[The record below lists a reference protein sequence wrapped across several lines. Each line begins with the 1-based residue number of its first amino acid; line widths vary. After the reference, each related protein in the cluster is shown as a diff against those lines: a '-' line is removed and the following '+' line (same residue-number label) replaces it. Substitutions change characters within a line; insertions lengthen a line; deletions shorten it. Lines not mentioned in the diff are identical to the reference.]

1 MPEADPEADP
11 VPEAHAA
18 RRTKWLAAA
27 AFGFAATTLAAP
39 FAKSG
44 IWEPFELRSIELA
57 RRIALG
63 LYGATGFDFTASN
76 NALPTRGEV
85 DRGELPF
92 TSMALGLRLF
102 GLHVWAGRLPLVVA
116 AIAGLAAT
124 YLLVQ
129 RLANV
134 RAAALSVL
142 VLGTMPLYFL
152 QARMLLGDGLTLAAL
167 AVAGSGLTLAVFDRG
182 SARLR
187 FGFAALGVLGLV
199 AGLLSRGLL
208 LGVAVPLLGP
218 ALAWLVLRLCAG
230 LPPERFRD
238 ACGAA
243 LLGAGLLAAALGA
256 RLFARA
262 IDAPERYFMWLGFG
276 ISRPAVPPTFDAI
289 VGQLGHG
296 LFPWSAFLPVALA
309 RVSGG
314 SAASARTPRED
325 ALRVSCLVTGALGLF
340 AWGGVA
346 PDAGLMP
353 FGPVAALAV
362 LVALA
367 LAELDAGAPASRAA
381 GMTGVALLVLLLADF
396 MNEPDKAFVPFV
408 VEGAH
413 FPDSFKGAGH
423 AYFLAG
429 GALAALG
436 FFAAH
441 LERNADDGEPFA
453 RRDYVAWFETLRDLW
468 RGNLLF
474 GACVLEAGLLG
485 FVGFD
490 LLGERVPLFARFAA
504 TSPATREAGRKA
516 WLIVP
521 LLVVL
526 PLLTLALRD
535 SVRWLERARRRP
547 RLGAWLPPRSVLA
560 ALGGVAC
567 GAGLSL
573 GYYPALA
580 AQLSPDQ
587 SFDTFR
593 RLARAGEELAV
604 VGSGA
609 LSASYTA
616 GRSVITLDDP
626 EQASGFLLTQG
637 VRRWLFVR
645 SDALAGL
652 NSRYRLQ
659 FHAGNLPI
667 LDGRSSENLL
677 ASNEL
682 RPGEKNENPLGR
694 YVLDRAPQPLHPLD
708 ANLAGVLDV
717 VGWDVTDLDGRPVR
731 AVTPGRR
738 YDFVIYLHVTS
749 RITGAWETFVHI
761 DGFQRRHNGDHPTLE
776 GRYPFALWNVGD
788 FIADRH
794 EIRLEPYFPHGT
806 YQVYFG
812 FYMGDRRM
820 PVRRGVADDS
830 RIAGGDLVVE

>member
-1 MPEADPEADP
+1 
-11 VPEAHAA
+11 
-18 RRTKWLAAA
+18 
-27 AFGFAATTLAAP
+27 
-39 FAKSG
+39 
-44 IWEPFELRSIELA
+44 
-57 RRIALG
+57 
-63 LYGATGFDFTASN
+63 
-76 NALPTRGEV
+76 
-85 DRGELPF
+85 
-92 TSMALGLRLF
+92 MALGLRLF

-116 AIAGLAAT
+116 AVAGLGAT
-124 YLLVQ
+124 YLLVR
-129 RLANV
+129 RLAGL

-142 VLGTMPLYFL
+142 VLATMPLYFL
-152 QARMLLGDGLTLAAL
+152 QARTLLGDGVTLAAL

-182 SARLR
+182 SLRLR
-187 FGFAALGVLGLV
+187 LGFLALGVLGLV

-218 ALAWLVLRLCAG
+218 ALAWLVLRVSGG
-230 LPPERFRD
+230 LPRERARD
-238 ACGAA
+238 TCGAA

-262 IDAPERYFMWLGFG
+262 LDAPERYFMWLGFG
-276 ISRPAVPPTFDAI
+276 ISRPAAAPTFDAVI
-289 VGQLGHG
+289 GQLGHG

-309 RVSGG
+309 RLTGRSGG
-314 SAASARTPRED
+314 ARHD
-325 ALRVSCLVTGALGLF
+325 GLRLSCLVTATLGLF

-346 PDAGLMP
+346 ADAGLMP

-362 LVALA
+362 LMALA
-367 LAELDAGAPASRAA
+367 LAELDRGAPASRAA

-396 MNEPDKAFVPFV
+396 LNEPDKAFVPFV

-413 FPDSFKGAGH
+413 FPESFKHAGTG
-423 AYFLAG
+423 YFVAG
-429 GALAALG
+429 SALAALC
-436 FFAAH
+436 FFAAL
-441 LERNADDGEPFA
+441 LERDDDGGEPFVA
-453 RRDYVAWFETLRDLW
+453 RDYVAWLETLRDLW

-504 TSPATREAGRKA
+504 SSQATREAARKA

-521 LLVVL
+521 LLVAL

-535 SVRWLERARRRP
+535 AVRWLAGARSRS
-547 RLGAWLPPRSVLA
+547 RLGGWLPPRSVLA
-560 ALGGVAC
+560 AFGGVAC

-580 AQLSPDQ
+580 AQLSPDE

-593 RLARAGEELAV
+593 RLARPREELAV
-604 VGSGA
+604 IGSGA
-609 LSASYTA
+609 LGASYTA
-616 GRSVITLDDP
+616 GRDVSTLEDP
-626 EQASGFLLTQG
+626 DEASGFLLTHG
-637 VRRWLFVR
+637 VRRWLVLR
-645 SDALAGL
+645 SDALPGL

-667 LDGRSSENLL
+667 LDARSSENLL

-694 YVLDRAPQPLHPLD
+694 YVLDRAPQPLHPLA

-717 VGWDVTDLDGRPVR
+717 LGWDVTDLDGAPVR
-731 AVTPGRR
+731 SITTGRR
-738 YDFVIYLHVTS
+738 YEFVIYLHVTS
-749 RITGAWETFVHI
+749 RITGAWETFIHI
-761 DGFQRRHNGDHPTLE
+761 DGFQRRYNGDHPTLD
-776 GRYPFALWNVGD
+776 GHYPFALWNVGD

-806 YQVYFG
+806 YEVFFG
-812 FYMGDRRM
+812 YYMGDRRM
-820 PVRRGVADDS
+820 PVRRGQADDS
-830 RIAGGDLVVE
+830 RVAGGELVVE

>member
-1 MPEADPEADP
+1 MLEPEPELP
-11 VPEAHAA
+11 VE
-18 RRTKWLAAA
+18 RREKWLAAA
-27 AFGFAATTLAAP
+27 AFGFAAATLAAP

-44 IWEPFELRSIELA
+44 IWEPFELRSLELA
-57 RRIALG
+57 RRIAIG
-63 LYGATGFDFTASN
+63 LYGATGFDFTGSN

-85 DRGELPF
+85 ARGELPF

-116 AIAGLAAT
+116 ALAGLGAT
-124 YLLVQ
+124 YLLVR
-129 RLANV
+129 RLASL

-152 QARMLLGDGLTLAAL
+152 QARTLLGDGMTLAAL
-167 AVAGSGLTLAVFDRG
+167 AVASSGLTLAVFDRG

-187 FGFAALGVLGLV
+187 FGFLALGVFGLV

-218 ALAWLVLRLCAG
+218 ALAWLLLRVSAG

-238 ACGAA
+238 ACGTA
-243 LLGAGLLAAALGA
+243 LLGTGLFAAALGA
-256 RLFARA
+256 RLLARA

-276 ISRPAVPPTFDAI
+276 MERPAARPTFDAVI
-289 VGQLGHG
+289 GQLGHG

-309 RVSGG
+309 RVTSRP
-314 SAASARTPRED
+314 AAATPVARED
-325 ALRVSCLVTGALGLF
+325 GLRASCLVSAALGLF

-346 PDAGLMP
+346 TDAGLMP

-367 LAELDAGAPASRAA
+367 LADLDRGAPASRAA

-413 FPDSFKGAGH
+413 FPESFKGAGH
-423 AYFLAG
+423 GYFLAG
-429 GALAALG
+429 SALAALG
-436 FFAAH
+436 FFAAL
-441 LERNADDGEPFA
+441 LERDADDGEPFA
-453 RRDYVAWFETLRDLW
+453 RRDYLAWLETLRDLW

-490 LLGERVPLFARFAA
+490 LLGERVPALARFAA
-504 TSPATREAGRKA
+504 SSQATRELGRVA
-516 WLIVP
+516 WLVVP
-521 LLVVL
+521 LLAAL
-526 PLLTLALRD
+526 PLATLALRD
-535 SVRWLERARRRP
+535 SVRWLERARRRS
-547 RLGAWLPPRSVLA
+547 RRGGWLPPRSMLA

-573 GYYPALA
+573 GYYPALT
-580 AQLSPDQ
+580 AQLSPDE

-593 RLARAGEELAV
+593 RLARPGEELAV

-609 LSASYTA
+609 LTASYTA
-616 GRSVITLDDP
+616 GRNVITLDDP
-626 EQASGFLLTQG
+626 DQASGFLLTRG
-637 VRRWLFVR
+637 VRRWLIVR

-667 LDGRSSENLL
+667 LDARSSENLL

-682 RPGEKNENPLGR
+682 RSGEKNENPLGR
-694 YVLDRAPQPLHPLD
+694 YVLDRAPHPLHPLD

-717 VGWDVTDLDGRPVR
+717 LGWDVTELDGQPVR
-731 AVTPGRR
+731 WITPGRR
-738 YDFVIYLHVTS
+738 YDFVVYLHVTS

-761 DGFQRRHNGDHPTLE
+761 DGFQRRYNGDHPTLD
-776 GRYPFALWNVGD
+776 GHYPFALWNVDD

-820 PVRRGVADDS
+820 PVRRGLADES
-830 RIAGGDLVVE
+830 RLAGGDLVVE